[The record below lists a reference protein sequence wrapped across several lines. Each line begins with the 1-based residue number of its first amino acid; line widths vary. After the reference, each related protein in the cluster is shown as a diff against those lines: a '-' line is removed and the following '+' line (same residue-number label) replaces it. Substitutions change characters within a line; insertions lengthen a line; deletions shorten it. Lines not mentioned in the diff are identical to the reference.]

1 MSRTRLAIVGAAMA
15 LVVPLHTASA
25 AAAAPTPE
33 TLPMLA
39 ADWWQ
44 WALSI
49 PAAQNPERDPTG
61 KYCMVGQRG
70 PYWFLAGVFGGGT
83 ATRSCAVPENKTI
96 FLPVVNEVNFNTPNV
111 CGQDAGELT
120 VTILRATSKTDI
132 DSVTSV
138 KVQVDG
144 KNAANLMR
152 RVRSQVFE
160 IALPEQNLFDKPC
173 ADAKLGNVPAG
184 IYSPAVD
191 DGYYVTIPPLK
202 RGRHTV
208 HFRAERGASVEDVI
222 YHLTVE
228 PVLTK

>member
-1 MSRTRLAIVGAAMA
+1 MNSIRFAIVGAAMA
-15 LVVPLHTASA
+15 LVMPLHTAS
-25 AAAAPTPE
+25 AAAPTPE
-33 TLPMLA
+33 TLPMLTA
-39 ADWWQ
+39 EWWQ

-49 PAAQNPERDPTG
+49 PTDQNPELDPTG
-61 KYCMVGQRG
+61 KNCMIGQRG
-70 PYWFLAGVFGGGT
+70 PDWFLAGVFGGGT
-83 ATRSCAVPENKTI
+83 AKRACSIPEDKAI
-96 FLPVVNEVNFNTPNV
+96 FFQVVNQINFNTPNV

-120 VTILRATSKTDI
+120 VKVLRAASKEFI
-132 DSVTSV
+132 DGITGI

-144 KNAANLMR
+144 KDFRNLVR
-152 RVRSQVFE
+152 RVQSQVFE
-160 IALPEQNLFDKPC
+160 VALPERNVFDKPC

-208 HFRAERGASVEDVI
+208 HFHAERGKSIEDVT
-222 YHLTVE
+222 YNLTVE